1 MKNKIIIIAVLVIAT
16 SIYLLLSFSQEN
28 QKQIAQQEKVDI
40 TSNIIKEIAEKYNA
54 NRYISRENETTL
66 FLQQELVNGRP
77 TEFVGEINDISTRD
91 GKYYI
96 NATPRSIY
104 DENKTLE
111 LECSKDIADN
121 TDKNLTSHQN
131 RFVIVANIVN
141 IIYSS
146 GNSAEATEP
155 SFVLSGTCVDI
166 IPY

>member
-1 MKNKIIIIAVLVIAT
+1 MRIKIIIVALVVMT
-16 SIYLLLSFSQEN
+16 SMYLLLSFSQEN
-28 QKQIAQQEKVDI
+28 KKQIVQQEKVDTI
-40 TSNIIKEIAEKYNA
+40 SNTIEGIAEKYNA

-66 FLQQELVNGRP
+66 FLQQQLINGRP

-91 GKYYI
+91 EKYYI
-96 NATPRSIY
+96 NATPRSRD

-131 RFVIVANIVN
+131 RFVIVANIVEV
-141 IIYSS
+141 IYSP
-146 GNSAEATEP
+146 GDSAEATEP
-155 SFVLSGTCVDI
+155 SFVLRGTCVDV